1 MKRPLCVLA
10 GLLAATLL
18 AGAASAADLI
28 SLRLGDV
35 KGDRYAA
42 LRASRELDDLPYKLE
57 MSAFPSGAPVLEALN
72 AGALDIGFTGDI
84 PFLFVYAAGAPL
96 KAVGAWH
103 FNPATVALVVGK
115 DSPIRSVAGLKGK
128 RIAVNRGGWGH
139 FLALGALRRAGLGP
153 QDVSFSFLG
162 PVDGRAALVRGSVD
176 AWVPWEPYTS
186 SAVLLD
192 QARVIDNGAGIMTG
206 YSYALASDAAIARKK
221 AAISDLLTRL
231 ARAQAWALRH
241 PEAFA
246 EALAKDLNM
255 PREVTRRWVGEAR
268 ISPVVFGPEVAATL
282 QTAADFFHAEG
293 VLPKSLEVAPAF
305 DFSLSAG
312 AAEVAASCPPTSASA
327 SVEELRNA
335 SDPEPV
341 PASLPARRP
350 GLCRRARDP
359 APGRPEGQHARPVGG
374 CRRAGQPDLR
384 HPLVRIPRR
393 RPLAEALNAGAV
405 DAGIIG
411 DAPLLFALAAGA
423 RLKAIAV
430 DKSDPYGTAVLVRG
444 DSPLRSAN
452 DLKGQRI
459 ATGRGSI
466 GHFVALKALA
476 SVGLGEKDVEFRFLG
491 PVDAKMALANGSVDA
506 WATWEP
512 YTAFAETADKAR
524 VLVDGR
530 GLWAGNSF
538 LAATDSALADPA
550 KRAVLQDYLQRLA
563 SAQRWAYLH
572 LDEYSRSL
580 AQIIGFPEDA
590 ARLQFERRRL
600 RWQALDERTLG
611 QQQETADFYQAHGLI
626 PQRLDVRPTFASGFA
641 VRQASDADIR

>member
-1 MKRPLCVLA
+1 M
-10 GLLAATLL
+10 
-18 AGAASAADLI
+18 
-28 SLRLGDV
+28 
-35 KGDRYAA
+35 
-42 LRASRELDDLPYKLE
+42 
-57 MSAFPSGAPVLEALN
+57 
-72 AGALDIGFTGDI
+72 
-84 PFLFVYAAGAPL
+84 
-96 KAVGAWH
+96 
-103 FNPATVALVVGK
+103 
-115 DSPIRSVAGLKGK
+115 
-128 RIAVNRGGWGH
+128 
-139 FLALGALRRAGLGP
+139 
-153 QDVSFSFLG
+153 
-162 PVDGRAALVRGSVD
+162 
-176 AWVPWEPYTS
+176 
-186 SAVLLD
+186 
-192 QARVIDNGAGIMTG
+192 
-206 YSYALASDAAIARKK
+206 
-221 AAISDLLTRL
+221 
-231 ARAQAWALRH
+231 
-241 PEAFA
+241 
-246 EALAKDLNM
+246 
-255 PREVTRRWVGEAR
+255 
-268 ISPVVFGPEVAATL
+268 
-282 QTAADFFHAEG
+282 
-293 VLPKSLEVAPAF
+293 
-305 DFSLSAG
+305 
-312 AAEVAASCPPTSASA
+312 
-327 SVEELRNA
+327 
-335 SDPEPV
+335 
-341 PASLPARRP
+341 
-350 GLCRRARDP
+350 
-359 APGRPEGQHARPVGG
+359 
-374 CRRAGQPDLR
+374 
-384 HPLVRIPRR
+384 
-393 RPLAEALNAGAV
+393 
-405 DAGIIG
+405 
-411 DAPLLFALAAGA
+411 LFALAAGA

-430 DKSDPYGTAVLVRG
+430 DKSDPYGAAVLVRG

>member
-42 LRASRELDDLPYKLE
+42 LRASGELDDLPYKLE

-282 QTAADFFHAEG
+282 QTAADVVAADG
-293 VLPKSLEVAPAF
+293 VLP
-305 DFSLSAG
+305 
-312 AAEVAASCPPTSASA
+312 
-327 SVEELRNA
+327 
-335 SDPEPV
+335 
-341 PASLPARRP
+341 
-350 GLCRRARDP
+350 
-359 APGRPEGQHARPVGG
+359 
-374 CRRAGQPDLR
+374 
-384 HPLVRIPRR
+384 
-393 RPLAEALNAGAV
+393 
-405 DAGIIG
+405 
-411 DAPLLFALAAGA
+411 
-423 RLKAIAV
+423 
-430 DKSDPYGTAVLVRG
+430 
-444 DSPLRSAN
+444 
-452 DLKGQRI
+452 
-459 ATGRGSI
+459 
-466 GHFVALKALA
+466 
-476 SVGLGEKDVEFRFLG
+476 
-491 PVDAKMALANGSVDA
+491 
-506 WATWEP
+506 
-512 YTAFAETADKAR
+512 
-524 VLVDGR
+524 
-530 GLWAGNSF
+530 
-538 LAATDSALADPA
+538 
-550 KRAVLQDYLQRLA
+550 
-563 SAQRWAYLH
+563 
-572 LDEYSRSL
+572 
-580 AQIIGFPEDA
+580 
-590 ARLQFERRRL
+590 
-600 RWQALDERTLG
+600 
-611 QQQETADFYQAHGLI
+611 
-626 PQRLDVRPTFASGFA
+626 
-641 VRQASDADIR
+641 

>member
-42 LRASRELDDLPYKLE
+42 LRASGELDDLPYKLE

-206 YSYALASDAAIARKK
+206 YSYARCDRPQEGRDQRPADPPGACPGLGPEASGGVRRGPGQGSEHAAR
-221 AAISDLLTRL
+221 SHS
-231 ARAQAWALRH
+231 ALGWRGAHQSCGLRSGGCRH
-241 PEAFA
+241 PA
-246 EALAKDLNM
+246 D
-255 PREVTRRWVGEAR
+255 RRR
-268 ISPVVFGPEVAATL
+268 F
-282 QTAADFFHAEG
+282 
-293 VLPKSLEVAPAF
+293 LPCRRR
-305 DFSLSAG
+305 
-312 AAEVAASCPPTSASA
+312 AAEVAGGRPGVRLQPVRRCRRSGPP
-327 SVEELRNA
+327 V
-335 SDPEPV
+335 
-341 PASLPARRP
+341 ARRP
-350 GLCRRARDP
+350 
-359 APGRPEGQHARPVGG
+359 
-374 CRRAGQPDLR
+374 
-384 HPLVRIPRR
+384 PRR
-393 RPLAEALNAGAV
+393 PALRSYGMRQTLSLFLLLCLLVGQACADERVTLRLADQKGNMRAQLEAAGALDDLTYDIRWFEFPAAAPLAEALNAGAV